1 MQIHGGPLA
10 DIRET
15 KGVNLNPKFVSPFSR
30 ALKKANIVNM
40 LENMCRSLIAALLGK
55 ALQIFTG
62 DAPIAAQPSCRQFA
76 GLDPAANCLGA
87 DAKKRGDIAYAE
99 ISGIL

>member
-1 MQIHGGPLA
+1 MQTHGGPLA

-15 KGVNLNPKFVSPFSR
+15 KGVNLYPKFVSPFSR
-30 ALKKANIVNM
+30 TLKKANIVNM

-55 ALQIFTG
+55 GMQIFTG
-62 DAPIAAQPSCRQFA
+62 DAPITAQLSCRQFA
-76 GLDPAANCLGA
+76 GFDPAANCLGA
-87 DAKKRGDIAYAE
+87 NAKQRGDIAYAE